1 MNEKRSA
8 VEVYLTAAEKDAL
21 NQQAKALGL
30 SRGKLI
36 RDRALGAPTSPS
48 DAAKPPMTLRQY
60 QNGVRAALAASQGC
74 APRPIIEAI
83 AAAVIC
89 AAHEPATPV
98 TTNDAD

>member
-1 MNEKRSA
+1 MSEKRNS
-8 VEVYLTAAEKDAL
+8 VKVYLTAKEQDVL
-21 NQQAKALGL
+21 DQQAKALGL

-48 DAAKPPMTLRQY
+48 DAAMPAMTLRQY

-89 AAHEPATPV
+89 AAHKPV
-98 TTNDAD
+98 TSVTTDDAD

>member
-48 DAAKPPMTLRQY
+48 EAAKPPMSLRQY

-83 AAAVIC
+83 AAAVLC
-89 AAHEPATPV
+89 AAHEPETQISSAH
-98 TTNDAD
+98 AE

>member
-48 DAAKPPMTLRQY
+48 EAAKPPMSLRQY

-83 AAAVIC
+83 TAAVLC
-89 AAHEPATPV
+89 AAHEPETQTSPAH
-98 TTNDAD
+98 AE